1 MSKAYIIGVLLVLV
15 LLALGACGPSP
26 TTTITVTPPATT
38 VTVTPPP
45 EGSKVGNLAPD
56 FQLQDLD
63 GETVS
68 LSGLRGSPVMLN
80 FWASWCGP
88 CRAEMPYIQQIYDEW
103 QDKGLVLLTI
113 NLRESASTA
122 RQFMQSNNL
131 SFPVL
136 LDTNG
141 NVAQKY
147 NVSGIPATFFIDK
160 DGIIQAR
167 KVGSLS
173 SKQQIEDYLSKIV

>member
-1 MSKAYIIGVLLVLV
+1 
-15 LLALGACGPSP
+15 
-26 TTTITVTPPATT
+26 
-38 VTVTPPP
+38 
-45 EGSKVGNLAPD
+45 
-56 FQLQDLD
+56 
-63 GETVS
+63 
-68 LSGLRGSPVMLN
+68 MLN

-113 NLRESASTA
+113 NVRESASTA

-141 NVAQKY
+141 NVTQMY
-147 NVSGIPATFFIDK
+147 NFRGIPTTFFIDE

-167 KVGSLS
+167 RVGSFS
-173 SKQQIEDYLSKIV
+173 SKQQIEDRLSKII